1 MASCAVVPCFVGA
14 HERPSKRGVKP
25 GSRTGVERHT
35 RGSRELPSPFLN
47 APKEGEGVEFSA
59 NVTHRFQ
66 VGMRWILVLER
77 RRRTRGFAPHAIGKL
92 VTPPPAPPQ
101 LDVTWSLLSGLTV

>member
-1 MASCAVVPCFVGA
+1 MLRGILADQESCPARFQ
-14 HERPSKRGVKP
+14 
-25 GSRTGVERHT
+25 T
-35 RGSRELPSPFLN
+35 
-47 APKEGEGVEFSA
+47 PKEGEGVVFSA
-59 NVTHRFQ
+59 SVTHRFQ